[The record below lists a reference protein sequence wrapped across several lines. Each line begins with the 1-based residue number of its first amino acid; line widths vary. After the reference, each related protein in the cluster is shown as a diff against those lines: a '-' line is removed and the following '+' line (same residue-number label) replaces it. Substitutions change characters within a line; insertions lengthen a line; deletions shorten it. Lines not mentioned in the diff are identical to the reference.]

1 MKMKKERKNQRMK
14 QLFSYFLAALIL
26 SVSSIALVAA
36 LVARDVFGQ
45 ADPYVVI
52 VFLLLGVLYFICLVL
67 MDRLQN
73 VKKMV
78 RG

>member
-1 MKMKKERKNQRMK
+1 MKKERMYQRMK
-14 QLFSYFLAALIL
+14 QVLSYLFAAMIL

-36 LVARDVFGQ
+36 LMAQDVFGQ
-45 ADPYVVI
+45 SNPYVTI
-52 VFLLLGVLYFICLVL
+52 VFLLLSVLYFIFLLL
-67 MDRLQN
+67 MDQLEN